1 MIAVYVFIMKRDVL
15 GDSHFTGLTGG
26 LLLLLL
32 LIISAARGHVR
43 MINIISAVCRC
54 ASLPKIADLRCVDG
68 F

>member
-26 LLLLLL
+26 LLLL